1 MFRVRS
7 RHVVRL
13 GGRALPAPALGSGRH
28 AAENYRALSGAFLM
42 RPLPEPESVMGVM
55 SLSELNWSWA
65 DPRRAPTPPGL
76 ASRIRRAACP
86 GTATVP
92 PTPFVGVDAWHSI

>member
-7 RHVVRL
+7 KHVVRL
-13 GGRALPAPALGSGRH
+13 GGRALPAPAVRSGRH

-42 RPLPEPESVMGVM
+42 RPLTERESVNDGM
-55 SLSELNWSWA
+55 SLSEITG
-65 DPRRAPTPPGL
+65 PRSTPIVHPAPPGF
-76 ASRIRRAACP
+76 APRIRSAACP

-92 PTPFVGVDAWHSI
+92 HIVRRS